1 MCPTDFSFG
10 APPRVSRRS
19 PVNSS
24 FGNPRILL
32 SERPPTM
39 AYRMKMFK
47 SQKPSSV
54 DLRDLRV
61 SDFKRVPGFNY
72 VSAEDEHTDNSLCA
86 LTSERRGPSTR
97 QTACKSTRF
106 PRDRRTSRRRV
117 CQHAEN
123 VSERHVRLVC
133 PAIRPRLGH
142 VASRRRDSEQAAERA
157 PVRHV
162 GSGGSA
168 ERVLLNL
175 T

>member
-24 FGNPRILL
+24 FGNCKILL

-47 SQKPSSV
+47 SQKPSSF
-54 DLRDLRV
+54 DLRV
-61 SDFKRVPGFNY
+61 SDFKRIPGFNY
-72 VSAEDEHTDNSLCA
+72 VLPVSAEDASTRTTRCA

-106 PRDRRTSRRRV
+106 PRDRRTSRRRLST
-117 CQHAEN
+117 CRRR

>member
-24 FGNPRILL
+24 FGNCKILL

-106 PRDRRTSRRRV
+106 PRERRTSRRRL
-117 CQHAEN
+117 
-123 VSERHVRLVC
+123 ST
-133 PAIRPRLGH
+133 
-142 VASRRRDSEQAAERA
+142 RRRCFRASCPFGGPGHPTSAQTWWLAVVEIPSKQQNAPLFGTLEVAA
-157 PVRHV
+157 PL
-162 GSGGSA
+162 SA
-168 ERVLLNL
+168 CY
-175 T
+175 